1 MAFQNASGDYAE
13 KDGGRQQVADHLA
26 DIFEQEFMSRLHVED
41 EEDLDIISILDIAIR
56 TINR

>member
-1 MAFQNASGDYAE
+1 M
-13 KDGGRQQVADHLA
+13 ADHLA
-26 DIFEQEFMSRLHVED
+26 DIFEQEFMSRLHVVD